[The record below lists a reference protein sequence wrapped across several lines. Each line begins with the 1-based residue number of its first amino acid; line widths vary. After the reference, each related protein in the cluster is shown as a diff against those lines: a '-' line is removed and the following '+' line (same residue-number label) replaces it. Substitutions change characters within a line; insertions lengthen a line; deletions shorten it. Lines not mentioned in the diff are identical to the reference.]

1 MFKSLYS
8 GVSGL
13 SANLTKLDVIGNNIA
28 NSNTIGFKSG
38 RVTFNEML
46 TQTLKTASRPVAG
59 GLGGTNPQQVGL
71 GTQIGSIDSN
81 FMQGNFETTGKN
93 TDLAIQ
99 GPGFFI
105 LSDGNSRSFTR
116 AGVFG
121 LDSEHKLVNPST
133 GLKVQGVMADVHG
146 TITPGALTDVV
157 IDPTLVVP
165 AQPSTTVQLNG
176 NLDSSSDAKGS
187 IMESPTFLVAA
198 TATDTLVSMSGESDG
213 SLDLNAG
220 EEIRINGRIGGV
232 PLTAETFTIAADT
245 TTQNL
250 IDWLNSAMTTAGQ
263 NVTFSLDPSGAVQ
276 VANNSGSTIEGMSLT
291 ATAKTQFNN
300 NFTFNS
306 SIATGDTSLSSELR
320 AYAESDDL
328 LSVMYD
334 SNGNALDIDL
344 TAPPAILTL
353 GGSVGG
359 DPVVNQSLSV
369 DATTTLG
376 DLGTELQYTLGI
388 NSTPVEINETGQIV
402 VRGEV
407 GTTASIGDISISED
421 GQLNSVLESAFSFS
435 QTQQAEDKKDYSMS
449 TVVYDSLG
457 SEHTVKFNFEKVAGA
472 NEWIWNA
479 SLEGDETIVSG
490 GSGRIRF
497 ADNGSISN
505 FTYDDDSGGLT
516 FQPQGGGQDGASNV
530 SLSIDYGEIGKLT
543 GLTQFEGSGNLQSI
557 ADGFGTGNL
566 VDFDIDQS
574 GIITGIFSNDTMQTL
589 AQIGIAQFNNPGGL
603 IRSANNTYT
612 LSGNSGQANEVFAGS
627 GNGMTLVPG
636 ALETS
641 NVDLA
646 QEFTNLVVAQRAF
659 QANSRVITTAD
670 QVMQELV
677 NLIR

>member
-28 NSNTIGFKSG
+28 NSNTVGFKSG

-71 GTQIGSIDSN
+71 GTQVASIDSN
-81 FMQGNFETTGKN
+81 FIQGNFETTGKN

-105 LSDGNSRSFTR
+105 LSDGHSRSFSR

-121 LDSEHKLVNPST
+121 LDSEHRLVNPST
-133 GLKVQGVMADVHG
+133 GLKVQGRMADAEG
-146 TITPGALTDVV
+146 NISTGPLSDIV

-165 AQPSTTVQLNG
+165 AQPSTTVQLMG
-176 NLDSSSDAKGS
+176 NLDSASDAKGTV
-187 IMESPTFLVAA
+187 MESPTFLAAA
-198 TATDTLVSMSGESDG
+198 TGSDTLVDMSGESDG

-220 EEIRINGRIGGV
+220 DEVHINGRIGGAE
-232 PLTAETFTIAADT
+232 LTSATFTVAEDST
-245 TTQNL
+245 YQDL
-250 IDWLNSAMTTAGQ
+250 IDWLNSSMTAAGQ
-263 NVTFSLDPSGAVQ
+263 NITFSLDASGAVQ
-276 VANNSGSTIEGMSLT
+276 ATNNTGSTVEGLSLT
-291 ATAKTQFNN
+291 ATAKTQFNS
-300 NFTFNS
+300 NFSFSS
-306 SIATGDTSLSSELR
+306 SIATGDSSLSSELR
-320 AYAESDDL
+320 AYATEDDL
-328 LSVMYD
+328 LSEMYD
-334 SNGNALDIDL
+334 ANGKALDIDL
-344 TAPPAILTL
+344 SSPPAILTL

-359 DPVVNQSLSV
+359 EPVENIDFQV
-369 DATTTLG
+369 DGTTTLG
-376 DLGTELQYTLGI
+376 DLGVELQYALNI
-388 NSTPVEINETGQIV
+388 NSNPVEINEEGQIV

-407 GTTASIGDISISED
+407 GTSATIADISITED
-421 GQLNSVLESAFSFS
+421 GHLNSVLESAFTFTE
-435 QTQQAEDKKDYSMS
+435 TQQAEDKKSFSMS
-449 TVVYDSLG
+449 TIVYDSLG
-457 SEHTVKFNFEKVAGA
+457 GEHTVNFSFEKIAGA

-479 SLEGDETIVSG
+479 NMEGNETILNG

-497 ADNGSISN
+497 ADNGSVSN
-505 FTYDDDSGGLT
+505 FTYDDDSGALS
-516 FQPQGGGQDGASNV
+516 FQPQSGSSDGASNV
-530 SLSIDYGEIGKLT
+530 ILHIDYGEIGKLT
-543 GLTQFEGSGNLQSI
+543 GFTQFEGTGNLQSI
-557 ADGFGTGNL
+557 ADGYGTGSL
-566 VDFDIDQS
+566 VDFNIDQS
-574 GIITGIFSNDTMQTL
+574 GMITGIFSNDTMQTI
-589 AQIGIAQFNNPGGL
+589 AQIGIAQFNNPAGL

-612 LSGNSGQANEVFAGS
+612 LSGNSGQALETFAGV
-627 GNGMTLVPG
+627 GNSVTLVPG